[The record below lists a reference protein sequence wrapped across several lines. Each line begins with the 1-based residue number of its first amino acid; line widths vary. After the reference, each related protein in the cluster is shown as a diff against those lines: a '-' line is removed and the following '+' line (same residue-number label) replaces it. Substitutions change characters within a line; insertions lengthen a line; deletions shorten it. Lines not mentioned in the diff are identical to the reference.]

1 MFDEVSASTNAGGS
15 VLPESTALCGHIS
28 LKDIIYLFEMLKG
41 DDTELQRDIK
51 SSCVMGPFPD
61 SVEGPQIWRL
71 AKE

>member
-1 MFDEVSASTNAGGS
+1 MLGG
-15 VLPESTALCGHIS
+15 LSTALCGHIS